1 MSAFNFQP
9 LRGEFSSTEWRA
21 LDRALYRY
29 VMAHGGS
36 PLLSEM
42 AAWCSYADS
51 LGHTAL
57 SLDIAESVTGRR
69 SFSAADHDALRAQ
82 TLVGDGSAP
91 SAFVLDAERFY
102 LWRNYASE
110 RTVATALRARMQ
122 FTQAASPS
130 LATLIDA
137 LFADTDAS
145 ATTQQQLAV
154 QRATEHRL
162 LVLTGGPG
170 TGKTTTVL
178 RMLLAL
184 IASRNK
190 PLSIATAAP
199 TGKAAQRLVQALRAG
214 VEQMREHMP
223 EYRRPLLD
231 ALPEFEALTLHRL
244 LGHDPARGFRA
255 GTRMPLATDII
266 VVDEAS
272 MIDLNLLRVLLQA
285 TPAES
290 TLILL
295 GDADQLTS
303 VEAGSALMDIVAALG
318 VLGAPQ
324 LVQLDHVFRAD
335 ADLLPLNRAARDGDS
350 ARFMQSVAAAPDVIS
365 IRHMVDARM
374 LAREIMRWA
383 AVLATN
389 IHNLVSDQNQR
400 ARPLNAAQ
408 VTEVAA
414 NALRTLGQQQL
425 LCALREGEFGAA
437 AVSRQI
443 EQRLRVEL
451 DIDRDEVWF
460 AGRSIMISQN
470 DYPQRLFNGDVG
482 ICWPDADGH
491 LRVWFDSVDA
501 GGARS
506 VRALSP
512 NTLPEHQ
519 SACAI
524 TIHKSQGSE
533 YGHVGIVLPPL
544 ADSRVLS
551 RQLLY
556 TALSRARRSV
566 EIWGSVEVIEA
577 ALARP
582 VRRESGLMAAIVNAA
597 DGTADSALVAALA
610 KFSDDMF
617 ADGRQQPK
625 MPD

>member
-1 MSAFNFQP
+1 MSAFHFNP

-36 PLLSEM
+36 PLLAEM
-42 AAWCSYADS
+42 AAWCSYADG

-57 SLDIAESVTGRR
+57 SLDIAESVTDRR
-69 SFSAADHDALRAQ
+69 SLSAADRDALRAQ

-110 RTVATALRARMQ
+110 RTVAKALHARMQ
-122 FTQAASPS
+122 FAQAASPS

-214 VEQMREHMP
+214 VEQMRENLP

-231 ALPEFEALTLHRL
+231 ALPEFEALTLHRM

-255 GTRMPLATDII
+255 GTRMPLAADII

-285 TPAES
+285 TPATS

-318 VLGAPQ
+318 MLGAPQ
-324 LVQLDHVFRAD
+324 WVQLDHVFRAD

-365 IRHMVDARM
+365 IRHVVDARM
-374 LAREIMRWA
+374 LTREIMCWA

-389 IHNLVSDQNQR
+389 IHNLVGDQKRR
-400 ARPLNAAQ
+400 ARPLDAAQ
-408 VTEVAA
+408 AAEDAA
-414 NALRTLGQQQL
+414 NALRALGEQQL

-451 DIDRDEVWF
+451 DIDRDATWF

-470 DYPQRLFNGDVG
+470 DYPQRLFNGDLG
-482 ICWPDADGH
+482 ICWPDADGD
-491 LRVWFDSVDA
+491 LRVWFDSIDA
-501 GGARS
+501 SGARS

-512 NTLPEHQ
+512 NALPEHQ
-519 SACAI
+519 SASAI

-544 ADSRVLS
+544 ADNRVLS

-566 EIWGSVEVIEA
+566 EIWGSIEIIDA
-577 ALARP
+577 ALARR
-582 VRRESGLMAAIVNAA
+582 VRRESGLLAAIVNV
-597 DGTADSALVAALA
+597 GPS
-610 KFSDDMF
+610 
-617 ADGRQQPK
+617 PC
-625 MPD
+625 